1 MEGNNSLIKPGI
13 RRSVVM
19 HYFIVVFMTMLMLE
33 VVFLISVR
41 TYYYDSV
48 SSNLTN
54 HASVTTKYYQQY
66 ISLSSSEDDQGI
78 LPELLELFKLP
89 GAEVQ
94 ILDRTGKVLISS
106 SGFRIDKPINSLDVI
121 TVQQQG
127 KLEQWI
133 GKQPG
138 TGESIM
144 AVSAPLLERGDIS
157 YIVRLVTSLEVVNSQ
172 LNSIVLVSI
181 LISITILIIVLVI
194 SLGLANSIVK
204 PINEITAVSAQMARG
219 RFDVRAKDGYKY
231 ELGELSKTLNFMAH
245 EIVRSNQL
253 KNDFIS
259 SISHEL
265 RTPLTG
271 IKGWSE
277 TLLSGPLDEGETK
290 LGLNVIHK
298 ETDRL
303 IGLVEEL
310 LDFSKLQ
317 ENKLQF
323 HWRQVSIATIIED
336 TILQVR
342 MKAEKKQ
349 IRLEERVRGNEQIL
363 NADPNRLK
371 QVFLNLIDNAVKF
384 SPEESVI
391 TIHTSW
397 DAEKVVVRIVDQG
410 IGISEEHLTKVMDKF
425 YQVNPSHGGTGLGLA
440 ITYEL
445 VKAHGGEMSIE
456 SEPEV
461 GTTVIVTL
469 PVNMPIEADT
479 IEESTDL

>member
-54 HASVTTKYYQQY
+54 HASVTTRYYQQY
-66 ISLSSSEDDQGI
+66 INLSSSENDQGL
-78 LPELLELFKLP
+78 LPELLELFKLR

-106 SGFRIDKPINSLDVI
+106 SGFRVDKPIGTLDVLSA
-121 TVQQQG
+121 QQS
-127 KLEQWI
+127 KIEHWI

-144 AVSAPLLERGDIS
+144 AVSAPLFERGNIS

-181 LISITILIIVLVI
+181 LVSITILIIVLVI

-204 PINEITAVSAQMARG
+204 PINEITAVSAHMARG

-231 ELGELSKTLNFMAH
+231 ELGELSKTLNFMAQ

-253 KNDFIS
+253 KNDFVS

-277 TLLSGPLDEGETK
+277 TLLSGSFDQEETK

-336 TILQVR
+336 TILQVK

-349 IRLEERVRGNEQIL
+349 IRLEERVRGNEQML

-456 SEPEV
+456 SEPGV
-461 GTTVIVTL
+461 GTTVIVSL
-469 PVNMPIEADT
+469 PIRMPIETEQSMD
-479 IEESTDL
+479 S